1 MSLEKQFKLEA
12 AVKPKAIQ
20 PFAQRR
26 QKFIAAVDKQL
37 AGVPEDGTSTI
48 TSTWV
53 WKSNEGGW
61 FMSPCYGR
69 TPLELSP
76 GLNSIKCV
84 DVPDVAKNL
93 QKLKVLA
100 DEGKLDDVLTAAA
113 TTIRSRF
120 GK

>member
-1 MSLEKQFKLEA
+1 MSLVKQFKLEA
-12 AVKPKAIQ
+12 ADKPKAIQ

-37 AGVPEDGTSTI
+37 TGVPDDDASTI

-53 WKSNEGGW
+53 WKSDEGDW
-61 FMSPCYGR
+61 FISPCYGR

-76 GLNSIKCV
+76 GLNAIKCV
-84 DVPDVAKNL
+84 DVQDASKNL
-93 QKLKVLA
+93 QKLKTLA
-100 DEGKLDDVLTAAA
+100 DEGKLDDVLMAAA

>member
-1 MSLEKQFKLEA
+1 MSLVKQFKLEA
-12 AVKPKAIQ
+12 VEKPKAIQ

-37 AGVPEDGTSTI
+37 AGVPDDGTCTI

-53 WKSNEGGW
+53 WKSDEGDW
-61 FMSPCYGR
+61 FISPCYGR
-69 TPLELSP
+69 TPLELAP
-76 GLNSIKCV
+76 GLNAIKCV
-84 DVPDVAKNL
+84 DVADVAKNF
-93 QKLKVLA
+93 QKLKGLA
-100 DEGKLDDVLTAAA
+100 DEGKMDDVLMEAA

>member
-1 MSLEKQFKLEA
+1 MSLDKQFKLHA
-12 AVKPKAIQ
+12 AEKPKAIQ

-37 AGVPEDGTSTI
+37 ARAPDDDAGTI

-53 WKSNEGGW
+53 WKSDAGEL
-61 FMSPCYGR
+61 FISPCYGR
-69 TPLELSP
+69 TPIELSP
-76 GLNSIKCV
+76 GLNAIKCTGV
-84 DVPDVAKNL
+84 QDVVKNL
-93 QKLKVLA
+93 QKLKNLT
-100 DEGKLDDVLTAAA
+100 DEGKLDDVLMAAA

>member
-1 MSLEKQFKLEA
+1 MSLDKQFKLEA
-12 AVKPKAIQ
+12 ADKPKAIQ

-37 AGVPEDGTSTI
+37 AGVPDDGASTI

-53 WKSNEGGW
+53 WKSSEGEW
-61 FMSPCYGR
+61 FISPCYGR
-69 TPLELSP
+69 APLELAP
-76 GLNSIKCV
+76 GLTAIKCA
-84 DVPDVAKNL
+84 DVQDVAKNL
-93 QKLKVLA
+93 HKLKALT
-100 DEGKLDDVLTAAA
+100 DEGKLDDVLMAAA

>member
-1 MSLEKQFKLEA
+1 MALEKQFKLEA
-12 AVKPKAIQ
+12 AEKPKAIQ

-26 QKFIAAVDKQL
+26 QKFIAAVEKQL
-37 AGVPEDGTSTI
+37 ASVPDDVTSTI

-53 WKSNEGGW
+53 WKSDEGEW
-61 FMSPCYGR
+61 FISPRYGR

-76 GLNSIKCV
+76 GLNAIKCV
-84 DVPDVAKNL
+84 DVADVAKNL
-93 QKLKVLA
+93 QKLKALA
-100 DEGKLDDVLTAAA
+100 DEGKLDDVLMEAA